1 MHIKTHL
8 CICLAFLSGLP
19 VLANGKGGFV
29 DGIFR
34 YSIQENVIVS
44 TGDSTVV
51 LTCADRSAI
60 ASPLPILETLVIP
73 ATVVHDGYEYQVAE
87 IADTA
92 FVRCGNIE
100 SIVISE
106 GIGSIGSHAFYRCPR
121 LRSVSI
127 PSTVFYIGDNAFGQ
141 CPELQEIKVD
151 SENETYDSR
160 NGCNAIVDTRCG
172 ELVLGCSR
180 TAIPQGV
187 KRIGKHAFRGCLSLD
202 SLVIPEGVK
211 EIGAGAF
218 ADCPNLTAITLPGT
232 LETLSGA
239 GTFSGCVSLKSL
251 HIPQNVSRIGEG
263 IMLRQCLALERI
275 TVDKRNKTFD
285 SRDDCNAIVETAT
298 DKLVVGCGR
307 TRIVEGLREIASH
320 AFAHAMMPSVS
331 IPASVTRIQGGAFWG
346 CSFCTAIR
354 VDPRNPVYD
363 SRNDC
368 NAIIETATG
377 TLVQGCATT
386 RIPRDVTTIGEQA
399 FAAIP
404 LPSPFVIPEGVR
416 SIAPKAFLGSPTLEC
431 VVIPA
436 SVDSVGVLAFSSCP
450 WLWSVTWKG
459 PTAHIGS
466 SAFSDCR
473 HLDLVEIPEGT
484 RSIGDHAFANCESL
498 QYVSLPRSL
507 EQLSRSAFKDSPC
520 DETVQ
525 AQQQDILCNRV
536 MP

>member
-1 MHIKTHL
+1 MHIKTYL

-29 DGIFR
+29 DSIFR
-34 YSIQENVIVS
+34 YSVQENVIVS
-44 TGDSTVV
+44 TSDSTVV

-60 ASPLPILETLVIP
+60 TSPLPIPETLVIP
-73 ATVVHDGYEYQVAE
+73 ATVVHDGYEYQMAE

-100 SIVISE
+100 
-106 GIGSIGSHAFYRCPR
+106 
-121 LRSVSI
+121 
-127 PSTVFYIGDNAFGQ
+127 
-141 CPELQEIKVD
+141 
-151 SENETYDSR
+151 
-160 NGCNAIVDTRCG
+160 
-172 ELVLGCSR
+172 
-180 TAIPQGV
+180 
-187 KRIGKHAFRGCLSLD
+187 

-251 HIPQNVSRIGEG
+251 HIPQNVFRIGEG

-285 SRDDCNAIVETAT
+285 SRDDYNAIVETAT

-404 LPSPFVIPEGVR
+404 LPSSFVIPEGVR

-431 VVIPA
+431 VAIPA
-436 SVDSVGVLAFSSCP
+436 SVDSVGTLAFSSCP

-498 QYVSLPRSL
+498 QYVSLPHSL
-507 EQLSRSAFKDSPC
+507 ELLSRSAFKDSPC
-520 DETVQ
+520 DKTVQ
-525 AQQQDILCNRV
+525 AQQQDILCDRV
-536 MP
+536 QP

>member
-34 YSIQENVIVS
+34 YSVQENVIVS

-60 ASPLPILETLVIP
+60 TSPLPIPGTLVIP

-151 SENETYDSR
+151 AGNEAYDSR
-160 NGCNAIVDTRCG
+160 NG
-172 ELVLGCSR
+172 
-180 TAIPQGV
+180 
-187 KRIGKHAFRGCLSLD
+187 
-202 SLVIPEGVK
+202 
-211 EIGAGAF
+211 
-218 ADCPNLTAITLPGT
+218 
-232 LETLSGA
+232 
-239 GTFSGCVSLKSL
+239 
-251 HIPQNVSRIGEG
+251 
-263 IMLRQCLALERI
+263 
-275 TVDKRNKTFD
+275 
-285 SRDDCNAIVETAT
+285 
-298 DKLVVGCGR
+298 
-307 TRIVEGLREIASH
+307 
-320 AFAHAMMPSVS
+320 
-331 IPASVTRIQGGAFWG
+331 
-346 CSFCTAIR
+346 
-354 VDPRNPVYD
+354 
-363 SRNDC
+363 C

-404 LPSPFVIPEGVR
+404 LPSSFVIPEGVR

-431 VVIPA
+431 VAIPA
-436 SVDSVGVLAFSSCP
+436 SVDSVGALAFSSCP

-473 HLDLVEIPEGT
+473 YLDLVEIPEGT

-498 QYVSLPRSL
+498 QYVSLPHSL

-536 MP
+536 QP